1 MSAIEDFL
9 SLKQPVVYLENIE
22 KVNDC
27 RLGAANGANNLDAA
41 QQIVFS
47 KARDGQLVRLVDSYL
62 EVSFSYNTQTPVGTA
77 NDAADISFENDV
89 VSKMFD
95 TVDLSIGGTPIET
108 VNWSN
113 VATEIVG
120 SVCYSND
127 DDKASGCTFGWMPD
141 YGAGTAELT
150 LSELVGALSFITA
163 APANNTAINALV
175 LAGTAPGRAI
185 PAVNNS

>member
-27 RLGAANGANNLDAA
+27 RLGATNGANNLDAA

-47 KARDGQLVRLVDSYL
+47 KTRDGQLVRLVDSYL

-77 NDAADISFENDV
+77 ADAADITFENDV

-95 TVDLSIGGTPIET
+95 TVELAIGGTPNRNST
-108 VNWSN
+108 LVKC
-113 VATEIVG
+113 
-120 SVCYSND
+120 CY
-127 DDKASGCTFGWMPD
+127 
-141 YGAGTAELT
+141 
-150 LSELVGALSFITA
+150 
-163 APANNTAINALV
+163 
-175 LAGTAPGRAI
+175 
-185 PAVNNS
+185 